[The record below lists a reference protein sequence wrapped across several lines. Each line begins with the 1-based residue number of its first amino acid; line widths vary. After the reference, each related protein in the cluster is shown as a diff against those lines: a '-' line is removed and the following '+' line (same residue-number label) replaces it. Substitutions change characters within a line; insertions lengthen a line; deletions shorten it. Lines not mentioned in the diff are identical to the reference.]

1 MTEIRSAETA
11 LIEAERLLASVNETD
26 TSTSLWKSSAVYP
39 LAAILLAVAHD
50 SGGFPTLAAVHNVVA
65 RPDAGVKHP
74 GVLDWLWAARACPNE
89 MLAEALRQASAMGVR
104 QRDSIKSV
112 ILEALLNE
120 MGAKIIAVS
129 PANTNATAHVI
140 DEQRHAWIAAHS
152 GIFLFQ
158 KRRAALLNR
167 QLRDRQRGH
176 IGLHLYQRQTPRAR
190 ADGALYGHLGPH
202 ETQLAPPPLL
212 LRGLEIVVVAVA
224 ALAVPIGWA
233 AGRLLYRYI
242 TTFIPERLRA
252 YPIPVLLW
260 ASVVAM
266 TPLAL
271 TPLAHWP
278 TPVQLWLLAQG
289 PAIFL
294 VAGIYGILEGWLAVE
309 GSTAWWPPAFAAP
322 KTESR

>member
-11 LIEAERLLASVNETD
+11 LIEADRLLASVNETD
-26 TSTSLWKSSAVYP
+26 TSTALWKSSAVYP

-50 SGGFPTLAAVHNVVA
+50 SGGHPTLAAIHNVA
-65 RPDAGVKHP
+65 AQPDAGP
-74 GVLDWLWAARACPNE
+74 NNSGVLDWLWAAQACPNE
-89 MLAEALRQASAMGVR
+89 MLAEALRQASATHVR

-120 MGAKIIAVS
+120 MGAKIIAAH
-129 PANTNATAHVI
+129 PADTSSYVF
-140 DEQRHAWIAAHS
+140 DEQRHAWITAHA
-152 GIFLFQ
+152 GIFTFQ

-167 QLRDRQRGH
+167 KLHDRDRGR

-190 ADGALYGHLGPH
+190 AAGELYPPV
-202 ETQLAPPPLL
+202 EPPPLL
-212 LRGLEIVVVAVA
+212 LRGLEFVIVAVA
-224 ALAVPIGWA
+224 ALAAPIGWI

-242 TTFIPERLRA
+242 TTLIPEKVRA
-252 YPIPVLLW
+252 YPIPALLW
-260 ASVVAM
+260 AAGLAM
-266 TPLAL
+266 TPLVL
-271 TPLAHWP
+271 TPSAHWP

-309 GSTAWWPPAFAAP
+309 GSTAWWPPASTAP